1 MIFPKR
7 KRECCEPVPGLIL
20 RIIFD
25 KFSPGLHTDHA
36 VRSNSPPPPFLS
48 FFTLS
53 LLFLLFFFV
62 LVFVETRY
70 REKGG
75 RKGGE
80 KICEE
85 RGNNPDRPAIFP
97 RIRMAR
103 ILTCALHAFSA
114 PSLSLLVRS
123 FEEIFHGEGKI
134 VLRTFYISREFIR
147 STRLLI
153 IPCCVEIFEDRR
165 EGRFFRESKHC
176 FETNCESD

>member
-36 VRSNSPPPPFLS
+36 VRSNSPPPPLLF

-103 ILTCALHAFSA
+103 ILGFYLRSPRFFCPFLISPRSVIRRDFS
-114 PSLSLLVRS
+114 R
-123 FEEIFHGEGKI
+123 GGKNRFTN
-134 VLRTFYISREFIR
+134 VLYIPRIYSKT
-147 STRLLI
+147 STKLLI
-153 IPCCVEIFEDRR
+153 IPC
-165 EGRFFRESKHC
+165 
-176 FETNCESD
+176 

>member
-7 KRECCEPVPGLIL
+7 KRECCEPVSGLIL

-75 RKGGE
+75 RRR

-103 ILTCALHAFSA
+103 ILGFYLRSPRFFCPFLISPRSVIRRDFS
-114 PSLSLLVRS
+114 R
-123 FEEIFHGEGKI
+123 GGKNRFTN
-134 VLRTFYISREFIR
+134 VLYISREFIR
-147 STRLLI
+147 
-153 IPCCVEIFEDRR
+153 RR
-165 EGRFFRESKHC
+165 ARDC
-176 FETNCESD
+176 